1 MHRLIQNLV
10 DGKLV
15 ELPDV
20 HQDTE
25 TRVDGESESINKSQ
39 LEDVMC
45 HYEQELVRHLET
57 QRRYFD
63 QELRKAAATSVEAE
77 QLTRSV
83 QKKYTQ
89 LQTKHTAIEGEVEFL
104 KQVNESLTEN
114 QSRWEQQLFKHVADT
129 KIKLADRDE
138 RIADLEARS
147 SSSGWCTDWL
157 CGGAGSQPRF
167 DDEHGNAESDPG
179 SRRRRWT
186 DGLDW

>member
-25 TRVDGESESINKSQ
+25 TRVDGDSESINKSQ

-89 LQTKHTAIEGEVEFL
+89 LQTKHTAIEGEVDFL

-147 SSSGWCTDWL
+147 SSSAWCTHCL
-157 CGGAGSQPRF
+157 CGAGSQP
-167 DDEHGNAESDPG
+167 
-179 SRRRRWT
+179 
-186 DGLDW
+186 

>member
-1 MHRLIQNLV
+1 MIQNLV

-25 TRVDGESESINKSQ
+25 TRVDGESESQ
-39 LEDVMC
+39 LEDVIC

-104 KQVNESLTEN
+104 KQVNESLT
-114 QSRWEQQLFKHVADT
+114 SKSLGTTAVY
-129 KIKLADRDE
+129 
-138 RIADLEARS
+138 S
-147 SSSGWCTDWL
+147 SMSQIRKSNWQTVMSGLQT
-157 CGGAGSQPRF
+157 
-167 DDEHGNAESDPG
+167 
-179 SRRRRWT
+179 
-186 DGLDW
+186 